1 MKMGKQINYWNKF
14 SKNYYIFSELIINI
28 ILYFLKK
35 QKHILELFYFIK
47 IIIINSFAENNI
59 GIIFSK

>member
-1 MKMGKQINYWNKF
+1 MKMGKQINYWNEF

-35 QKHILELFYFIK
+35 QKKILELFYFIK
-47 IIIINSFAENNI
+47 IIIINSFSENNI

>member
-1 MKMGKQINYWNKF
+1 MKMGKQINYWNEF

-35 QKHILELFYFIK
+35 QKKILELFYFIK
-47 IIIINSFAENNI
+47 IIIINSFSENNI
-59 GIIFSK
+59 GIILSK

>member
-1 MKMGKQINYWNKF
+1 MKMGKQINYWNEF

-35 QKHILELFYFIK
+35 TKKY
-47 IIIINSFAENNI
+47 I
-59 GIIFSK
+59 GIILFYYNNNNK